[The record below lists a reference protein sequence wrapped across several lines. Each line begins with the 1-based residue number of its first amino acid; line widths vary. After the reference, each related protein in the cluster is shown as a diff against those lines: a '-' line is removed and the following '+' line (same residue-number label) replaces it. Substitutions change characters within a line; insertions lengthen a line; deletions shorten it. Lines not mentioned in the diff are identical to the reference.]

1 MAIVNL
7 LRMSSRL
14 AAATVTV
21 VCAASTLVLAPSA
34 PAQPGHQPGVPGPGP
49 APGPIAANAPGPVAS
64 QSSACPDIE
73 VIFARGTDDTP
84 GLGTPGSAFVSA
96 LRPLVGGQTVSSYA
110 VNYPASYDFL
120 AAADGARDAE
130 SRIAMMSQQCPSTKL
145 VLGGYSQGAAV
156 MDMLAGVPPL
166 GNKIGDI
173 GSAAPLPASLQS
185 NIAAVA
191 VFGNPA
197 TKFSN
202 PLTSSVFGGRAI
214 DLCKDGD
221 PICSGGRNPFAHNDY
236 VSAGLVQQAANFV
249 AGRV

>member
-1 MAIVNL
+1 
-7 LRMSSRL
+7 MSSRL
-14 AAATVTV
+14 AAATAAV
-21 VCAASTLVLAPSA
+21 VCAASTLVLAPPA
-34 PAQPGHQPGVPGPGP
+34 LAQPGHQPGVPGPGP

-120 AAADGARDAE
+120 AAADGARDAQ
-130 SRIAMMSQQCPSTKL
+130 SRIAMMSQKCPSTKL

-173 GSAAPLPASLQS
+173 GSSAPLPASLQS